1 MEEKNKEG
9 YFYYYLEW
17 HTMKHYLN
25 VICLNVFYLLYV
37 SDVHQLDNFILLG
50 RGGSGAGALKAQ
62 IADGEEERKKP
73 A

>member
-1 MEEKNKEG
+1 
-9 YFYYYLEW
+9 
-17 HTMKHYLN
+17 MKHYLN